1 MNCDCT
7 EKISLLIDGELPAVE
22 ASEVERH
29 LLECVECQQ
38 ARNDFLN
45 LRSQMSAYVA
55 DLSPAAQRNA
65 LSKILSQQEA
75 ATVPSRTRVVR
86 GRRLNWTSLNWGF
99 NPGWVAAAGLILVGS
114 LFVLVFYLNSR
125 HRSADLTSPQAT
137 SNRPTPVSPT
147 DVQTPKPGPTESVAN
162 NESTVVPPGKISVV
176 VKPERH
182 KVASRSPK
190 LDEVP
195 AIDLATQGNS
205 SASAGTQVRSGD
217 AETMT
222 AMHLEKSELLLR
234 AFRNVRAT
242 GNGRAA
248 EIGYERQRAQQLVYQ
263 NIMLRR
269 EADTTGDVQ
278 VATLLESLEPILLD
292 IANLPQHPE
301 DADIRAIQQRVERKN
316 IVALLQVNSTALAR
330 ALD

>member
-125 HRSADLTSPQAT
+125 HRSADLPSPQAT

>member
-7 EKISLLIDGELPAVE
+7 EKISLLLDGELPAVE

-65 LSKILSQQEA
+65 LSKILSQEA
-75 ATVPSRTRVVR
+75 TNTRSRTRVVR
-86 GRRLNWTSLNWGF
+86 GRRSNWTGLNWGF
-99 NPGWVAAAGLILVGS
+99 NPGWVAAAGLILLGS

-125 HRSADLTSPQAT
+125 HRSADLPSQQAT
-137 SNRPTPVSPT
+137 SNRPTPVLPT
-147 DVQTPKPGPTESVAN
+147 ADVQTPKPGPTESVAN
-162 NESTVVPPGKISVV
+162 NDSTVVPPGKISVV
-176 VKPERH
+176 VKPEKH
-182 KVASRSPK
+182 TVASRSPK

-195 AIDLATQGNS
+195 AVDPDARGDSNAT
-205 SASAGTQVRSGD
+205 AGTQVRSGD

-234 AFRNVRAT
+234 AFRNVRANE
-242 GNGRAA
+242 NGRAA
-248 EIGYERQRAQQLVYQ
+248 EISYERQRAQQLVYQ